1 MPKRLAITI
10 AGAVSLGSY
19 EAGVLF
25 EVLEAVQRY
34 NNDPITAADD
44 RIVIDV
50 LSGASA
56 GEMCALRAN
65 INETFL
71 AAQIREQG
79 EKEMNHDRGA
89 EGCFGRAGF
98 TRS

>member
-1 MPKRLAITI
+1 MPLSLKTN
-10 AGAVSLGSY
+10 GAHFGLTK
-19 EAGVLF
+19 E
-25 EVLEAVQRY
+25 R
-34 NNDPITAADD
+34 
-44 RIVIDV
+44 
-50 LSGASA
+50 GAS
-56 GEMCALRAN
+56 ALRAN

-98 TRS
+98 TGS

>member
-1 MPKRLAITI
+1 MPSRLRHSVTSPRLIHGLPST
-10 AGAVSLGSY
+10 
-19 EAGVLF
+19 
-25 EVLEAVQRY
+25 VQPAKSHLDYVRC
-34 NNDPITAADD
+34 D
-44 RIVIDV
+44 R
-50 LSGASA
+50 AS
-56 GEMCALRAN
+56 LRAN

-98 TRS
+98 TGS